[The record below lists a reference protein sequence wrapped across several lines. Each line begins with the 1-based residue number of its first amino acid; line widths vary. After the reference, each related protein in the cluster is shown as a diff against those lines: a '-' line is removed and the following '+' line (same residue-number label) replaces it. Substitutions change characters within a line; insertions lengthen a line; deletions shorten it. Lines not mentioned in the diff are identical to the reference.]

1 MLEAKLKNQSDD
13 FSTMQTQLKNAKEK
27 AQQLEKANKKLK
39 EERKTYD

>member
-1 MLEAKLKNQSDD
+1 MLKTQSDELN
-13 FSTMQTQLKNAKEK
+13 TMRTQLKNAKER